1 MSMLFR
7 FHLAR
12 FTLAAIV
19 ALSFAGLHGFAAT
32 DQWTNTGNGL
42 WSTGSNWSSN
52 QPPDS
57 TFSLILITNANAKT
71 VTIDATA
78 PATNL
83 AIQRLTI
90 SAPVG
95 SANTLALAD
104 VGTNRP
110 LQLSLG
116 LTVDSGGALTL
127 TNSAL
132 NSAGVSVNRGA
143 ALNATNSIL
152 LETGVLSTFE
162 IVNGN
167 VWLDSGLIDCS
178 AIQSVRVGRTN
189 NAAGVLNLHGG
200 TLLAPA
206 LQIATSTASQGTLNV
221 TGGAVNASGI
231 FTVGFGVNS
240 TGTVSVTSGQVI
252 ATNDITYVGKSGFGQ
267 MSLSGGSA
275 TFAFLSV
282 GNNANGLLS
291 VSGGQ
296 LTTNPRTTNDWFQI
310 GGAGAG
316 QFNLTGGTAY
326 LGGECHI
333 GDDSTGL
340 GTGSGTAFIT
350 DGQLIGTNDIF
361 VVGRYG
367 PGQMTV
373 SNATAWL
380 ANVSV
385 GRHDGATGTLNLQS
399 NAQLFL
405 LDDLSI
411 ARFSNSIGHVLVT
424 GGLLSLT
431 NDNVWIGREGNGDMT
446 ISNGTVRALG
456 GFVALSTVVTDSIT
470 LLPVTNVPSG
480 TLTLAGGSLVLT
492 SNLLVG
498 TDSIS
503 TGQVSVVGG
512 NLNVGGSGNPGYL
525 AVGGGTFTLSQGSF
539 LTDNL
544 FLTNNGGQFLFNGGL
559 LQAGSI
565 TVSNGA
571 PFVVGDGVNPATLQ
585 LQGGTFFFANGL
597 VISSNATVKGCGTI
611 LGNISNLGT
620 LSTNCGPTGVVIT
633 SATRSGSTVTVFFTT
648 LSGSNH
654 VLEYKNALND
664 PGWTA
669 ILPGVMGNGGVAS
682 ATDASATV
690 PRRFYRIHLR

>member
-12 FTLAAIV
+12 FTVAAIV

-32 DQWTNTGNGL
+32 DQWVNTGNGL

-57 TFSLILITNANAKT
+57 TFSYTLITNANTKT
-71 VTIDATA
+71 VTIDAAT

-83 AIQRLTI
+83 TIERLVI

-95 SANTLALAD
+95 ATNTLALANA
-104 VGTNRP
+104 GTNVP
-110 LQLSLG
+110 LQLLNG
-116 LTVDSGGALTL
+116 LTVDGGGALSM

-132 NSAGVSVNRGA
+132 NSVGVSVNRGGT
-143 ALNATNSIL
+143 LNATNSFL
-152 LETGVLSTFE
+152 VETGVLATFE

-178 AIQSVRVGRTN
+178 AIQSVRIGRTN

-200 TLLAPA
+200 MLLATA

-221 TGGAVNASGI
+221 SGGTVNASGI

-240 TGTVSVTSGQVI
+240 TGAVSVTAGQVI

-267 MSLSGGSA
+267 MSLSGGGA

-316 QFNLTGGTAY
+316 QFNLTGGTMY

-350 DGQLIGTNDIF
+350 GGQLIGTNDIF

-385 GRHDGATGTLNLQS
+385 GRHDGATGTLNVQS

-470 LLPVTNVPSG
+470 LLPVTNVPNG

-503 TGQVSVVGG
+503 TGQVWVAGG
-512 NLNVGGSGNPGYL
+512 NLTISGSGNAGYL
-525 AVGGGTFTLSQGSF
+525 TVGNGTFTLSKGSVA
-539 LTDNL
+539 TDNL
-544 FLTNNGGQFLFNGGL
+544 FLTNSGGQ
-559 LQAGSI
+559 
-565 TVSNGA
+565 V
-571 PFVVGDGVNPATLQ
+571 
-585 LQGGTFFFANGL
+585 
-597 VISSNATVKGCGTI
+597 
-611 LGNISNLGT
+611 
-620 LSTNCGPTGVVIT
+620 
-633 SATRSGSTVTVFFTT
+633 
-648 LSGSNH
+648 
-654 VLEYKNALND
+654 
-664 PGWTA
+664 
-669 ILPGVMGNGGVAS
+669 
-682 ATDASATV
+682 
-690 PRRFYRIHLR
+690 

>member
-1 MSMLFR
+1 MCMSFK
-7 FHLAR
+7 FPAR
-12 FTLAAIV
+12 LSLAAIA
-19 ALSFAGLHGFAAT
+19 ALSLGDVHSFAASM
-32 DQWTNTGNGL
+32 DLWNNSSSGL
-42 WSTGSNWSSN
+42 WSSASNWSSN

-57 TFSLILITNANAKT
+57 TFALILITNANTKT
-71 VTIDATA
+71 VTVDATT
-78 PATNL
+78 PSTNL
-83 AIQRLTI
+83 AIQRMTI

-95 SANTLALAD
+95 SLNTLALAG

-110 LQLSLG
+110 LQLSFG
-116 LTVDSGGALTL
+116 LTVDGGGALTL

-132 NSAGVSVNRGA
+132 NSTGVSVNRGG

-200 TLLAPA
+200 MLLAPA
-206 LQIATSTASQGTLNV
+206 LQVATSTASQGTLN
-221 TGGAVNASGI
+221 
-231 FTVGFGVNS
+231 
-240 TGTVSVTSGQVI
+240 
-252 ATNDITYVGKSGFGQ
+252 
-267 MSLSGGSA
+267 LSGGGA

-316 QFNLTGGTAY
+316 QFNLTGGTVY
-326 LGGECHI
+326 LGGACHI

-350 DGQLIGTNDIF
+350 GGQLIATNDIF

-373 SNATAWL
+373 SNNATAWL

-385 GRHDGATGTLNLQS
+385 GRHDGATGTLNVQS

-470 LLPVTNVPSG
+470 LLPVTNVPNG
-480 TLTLAGGSLVLT
+480 TLTIAGGSLVLT
-492 SNLLVG
+492 FNLLVG
-498 TDSIS
+498 MDSIS
-503 TGQVSVVGG
+503 TGQVSVV
-512 NLNVGGSGNPGYL
+512 
-525 AVGGGTFTLSQGSF
+525 
-539 LTDNL
+539 
-544 FLTNNGGQFLFNGGL
+544 
-559 LQAGSI
+559 
-565 TVSNGA
+565 
-571 PFVVGDGVNPATLQ
+571 
-585 LQGGTFFFANGL
+585 
-597 VISSNATVKGCGTI
+597 
-611 LGNISNLGT
+611 
-620 LSTNCGPTGVVIT
+620 
-633 SATRSGSTVTVFFTT
+633 
-648 LSGSNH
+648 
-654 VLEYKNALND
+654 
-664 PGWTA
+664 
-669 ILPGVMGNGGVAS
+669 
-682 ATDASATV
+682 
-690 PRRFYRIHLR
+690 

>member
-1 MSMLFR
+1 MCMSFK
-7 FHLAR
+7 FPAR
-12 FTLAAIV
+12 LSLAAIA
-19 ALSFAGLHGFAAT
+19 ALSLGDVHSFAASM
-32 DQWTNTGNGL
+32 DLWNNSSSGL
-42 WSTGSNWSSN
+42 WSSASNWSSN

-57 TFSLILITNANAKT
+57 TFALILITNANTKT
-71 VTIDATA
+71 VTVDATT
-78 PATNL
+78 PSTNL
-83 AIQRLTI
+83 AIQRMTI

-95 SANTLALAD
+95 SLNTLALAG

-110 LQLSLG
+110 LQLSFG
-116 LTVDSGGALTL
+116 LTVDGGGALTL

-132 NSAGVSVNRGA
+132 NSTGVSVNRGG

-178 AIQSVRVGRTN
+178 AIQSGRVGRTN

-200 TLLAPA
+200 MLLAPA

-221 TGGAVNASGI
+221 SGGTVNASGI

-240 TGTVSVTSGQVI
+240 TGAVSVTAGQVI

-267 MSLSGGSA
+267 MSVSGGGA

-316 QFNLTGGTAY
+316 QFNLTGGTMY
-326 LGGECHI
+326 LGGACHI

-350 DGQLIGTNDIF
+350 GGQLIATNDLF
-361 VVGRYG
+361 AVGRYG
-367 PGQMTV
+367 PGQLTV
-373 SNATAWL
+373 SSNATALL

-385 GRHDGATGTLNLQS
+385 GRHDGATGTLNVQS

-470 LLPVTNVPSG
+470 LLPVTNVPNG
-480 TLTLAGGSLVLT
+480 TLTIAGGSLVLT
-492 SNLLVG
+492 FNLLVG
-498 TDSIS
+498 MDSIS
-503 TGQVSVVGG
+503 TGQVSVV
-512 NLNVGGSGNPGYL
+512 
-525 AVGGGTFTLSQGSF
+525 
-539 LTDNL
+539 
-544 FLTNNGGQFLFNGGL
+544 
-559 LQAGSI
+559 
-565 TVSNGA
+565 
-571 PFVVGDGVNPATLQ
+571 
-585 LQGGTFFFANGL
+585 
-597 VISSNATVKGCGTI
+597 
-611 LGNISNLGT
+611 
-620 LSTNCGPTGVVIT
+620 
-633 SATRSGSTVTVFFTT
+633 
-648 LSGSNH
+648 
-654 VLEYKNALND
+654 
-664 PGWTA
+664 
-669 ILPGVMGNGGVAS
+669 
-682 ATDASATV
+682 
-690 PRRFYRIHLR
+690 